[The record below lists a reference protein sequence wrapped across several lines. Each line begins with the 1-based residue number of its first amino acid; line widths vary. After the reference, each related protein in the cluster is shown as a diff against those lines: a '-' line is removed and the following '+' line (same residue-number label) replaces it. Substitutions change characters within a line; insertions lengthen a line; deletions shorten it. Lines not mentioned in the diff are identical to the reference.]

1 MLLYRFPGK
10 EIVQKMG
17 SFEKQASISS
27 AGFIVSSFNG
37 EEKYLFVEK
46 EQQASEIPN
55 KTIISISKEEYLKQ
69 GNKLINAIQHLG
81 IQKTVLSRI
90 ETQDFDSEKTLD
102 LFYLL
107 EKQYPT
113 AFVYCFFDEIL
124 GTWLGASP
132 EILFQKFGNSGF
144 TVALAATKKVSD
156 SSSWNQKETLEQA
169 FVSDFILERLN
180 QIEISDI
187 EQTGPFE
194 HQAGPVKHLKTDF
207 SFSIDSHSSFEIM
220 EALHPTPAVSGLP
233 QAISLELID
242 SLEKHQRELYAGFIG
257 LVEENQA
264 SVYVNLRCCQLSKGK
279 IHLYLGGG
287 YTKDSDPQ
295 HEWEETVNKSKTILD
310 LVQKL

>member
-17 SFEKQASISS
+17 SFEKQVSISS
-27 AGFIVSSFNG
+27 SGFIVSSFNG

-46 EQQASEIPN
+46 EQQASGIPN
-55 KTIISISKEEYLKQ
+55 KTIVSVNKEEYLKQ
-69 GNKLINAIQHLG
+69 GEKLVAAIRNLG

-90 ETQDFDSEKTLD
+90 ETQDFDSEKALD

-113 AFVYCFFDEIL
+113 AFVYCFFDETL

-132 EILFQKFGNSGF
+132 EILFQKFGNYGF
-144 TVALAATKKVSD
+144 TVALAATKKVTD

-180 QIEISDI
+180 QIEISDV

-207 SFSIDSHSSFEIM
+207 SFSIDSYSSFEIM

-264 SVYVNLRCCQLSKGK
+264 SVYVNLRCCQLSQGK

>member
-17 SFEKQASISS
+17 SFEKQVSFSS
-27 AGFIVSSFNG
+27 SGFIVSSFNG

-46 EQQASEIPN
+46 EQQASGIPN
-55 KTIISISKEEYLKQ
+55 KTIVSVNKEEYLKQ
-69 GNKLINAIQHLG
+69 GEKLVAAIRNLG

-90 ETQDFDSEKTLD
+90 ETQDFDSEKALD

-113 AFVYCFFDEIL
+113 AFVYCFFDETL

-132 EILFQKFGNSGF
+132 EILFQKFGNYGF
-144 TVALAATKKVSD
+144 TVALAATKKVTD

-180 QIEISDI
+180 QIEISDV

-207 SFSIDSHSSFEIM
+207 SFSIDSYSSFEIM

-264 SVYVNLRCCQLSKGK
+264 SVYVNLRCCQLSQGK